1 MIEYKRFKYKAKL
14 ADETVDAY
22 NYYGDESVPRVAETM
37 NEQMKCIDYTF
48 NVGGHFQAAGH
59 LAIGWNVGIGG
70 RTLNAERLD
79 VGTAWNVILA
89 SPDGYHPPLMTARKA
104 APLQTM
110 VPTSQIGRAARTR
123 RRMERKEEKGEVE
136 DANLVLRSVIMKAD
150 GSIQVLGEESY
161 SVTTTYYNGRTT
173 HTRTTYYYNDI
184 MAMEIGSDGE
194 MRWVKKIPKSQAGMS
209 GRGGMSFKSFNYNGD
224 TYFFFMDHKKNL
236 DIKKDETPAT
246 HSDGAGGIL
255 MAVRIDQ
262 DGNMKKDAIFDV
274 REDKLTLTV
283 SDFKRVDNHQIMAGK
298 IDYILV
304 SGDNGDEAYNE
315 PETMQAD
322 LLAGGIPPDRIILD
336 YAGFRTLDSIVRC
349 KEVFGEDNIIVI
361 SQQFHNERALFIAR
375 YKDIDAIGFNATDIS
390 MKRGFMVQAREK
402 LARVKMALDL
412 LVNKEPKFYGPK
424 IRIG

>member
-1 MIEYKRFKYKAKL
+1 MKR
-14 ADETVDAY
+14 
-22 NYYGDESVPRVAETM
+22 N
-37 NEQMKCIDYTF
+37 
-48 NVGGHFQAAGH
+48 HFWRRFIIAG
-59 LAIGWNVGIGG
+59 
-70 RTLNAERLD
+70 
-79 VGTAWNVILA
+79 
-89 SPDGYHPPLMTARKA
+89 
-104 APLQTM
+104 
-110 VPTSQIGRAARTR
+110 
-123 RRMERKEEKGEVE
+123 
-136 DANLVLRSVIMKAD
+136 LVLVAGTIFGVNAW
-150 GSIQVLGEESY
+150 V
-161 SVTTTYYNGRTT
+161 T
-173 HTRTTYYYNDI
+173 HTVKDRIYTDAGQIPHRKIGLLLGTSRQGQNGFINPYYKYRI
-184 MAMEIGSDGE
+184 EAAITL
-194 MRWVKKIPKSQAGMS
+194 
-209 GRGGMSFKSFNYNGD
+209 FK
-224 TYFFFMDHKKNL
+224 
-236 DIKKDETPAT
+236 
-246 HSDGAGGIL
+246 
-255 MAVRIDQ
+255 
-262 DGNMKKDAIFDV
+262 
-274 REDKLTLTV
+274 
-283 SDFKRVDNHQIMAGK
+283 AGK